1 MSSKQKLQLAVLVGA
16 NITAYRKLRG
26 WSQAELAERAGLADR
41 TYSDIERGNAN
52 MRVDT
57 LLKICDAMHI
67 TPDSVLTEENLS
79 FQVKQEELAEKLSAC
94 SEKEKKIALYLLEA
108 YLKATEI

>member
-1 MSSKQKLQLAVLVGA
+1 MLIYDMRRIGNKIL
-16 NITAYRKLRG
+16 AYRKKAGLT
-26 WSQAELAERAGLADR
+26 QAELAEKAGLADR
-41 TYSDIERGNAN
+41 TYADIERGNAN

-67 TPDSVLTEENLS
+67 TPDSVLTEENIS

>member
-1 MSSKQKLQLAVLVGA
+1 MLIYDMRRIGNKILAF
-16 NITAYRKLRG
+16 RKKSGLT
-26 WSQAELAERAGLADR
+26 QAELAERAGLADR
-41 TYSDIERGNAN
+41 TYADIERGNAN

-67 TPDSVLTEENLS
+67 TPDSVLTEENIS